1 MEHLRMT
8 SRDLVQ
14 DNVEAIGKLF
24 PNCIKEVRD
33 SLGGGSIY

>member
-14 DNVEAIGKLF
+14 DNIDAIAQLF
-24 PNCIKEVRD
+24 PNCVTEATAPM
-33 SLGGGSIY
+33 GGG